1 MKYFVSDVHLGL
13 KRGNPAE
20 REARFVSWLRAI
32 PHESGNSLYLLGD
45 IWDFWYEYHDV
56 VPKRGARVIAA
67 LIDLMDSGVEVN
79 FVPGNHD
86 IWCYGFFAEL
96 GMKIL
101 PQGYVLEDGAH
112 RVLVAHGD
120 LLGGASRSYR
130 FMQSVFHNRVCQRLF
145 SALHPR
151 IAFKIGCDWSKSS
164 RKAHAPYQWKGLEE
178 PLCKW
183 SLAQEPGIDTFI
195 FGHFH
200 TSVDQALPEGKRLI
214 VLDSWVDC
222 DDCPCVIS
230 DGADLK
236 VCR

>member
-1 MKYFVSDVHLGL
+1 MIYFVSDVHLGL
-13 KRGNPAE
+13 KRGNPAG
-20 REARFVSWLRAI
+20 REARFVEWLKNL
-32 PHESGNSLYLLGD
+32 PHCGGNTLCLLGD
-45 IWDFWYEYHDV
+45 IWDFWYEYRDV
-56 VPKRGARVIAA
+56 VPKQGARVIAA
-67 LIDLMDSGVEVN
+67 LIDLVDSGVEVC

-86 IWCYGFFAEL
+86 IWCYSFFSEL
-96 GMKIL
+96 GMKVL
-101 PQGYVLEDGAH
+101 PQGYVFESGG
-112 RVLVAHGD
+112 RRIQVAHGD
-120 LLGGASRSYR
+120 CLGGAKRSYIL
-130 FMQSVFHNRVCQRLF
+130 MQKIFHNRVCQVLF

-183 SLAQEPGIDTFI
+183 ALSQQSGADFFV

-200 TSVDQALPEGKRLI
+200 TTVDQALPGGQRLI

-222 DDCPCVIS
+222 ADCPCVTF
-230 DGADLK
+230 DGGELK